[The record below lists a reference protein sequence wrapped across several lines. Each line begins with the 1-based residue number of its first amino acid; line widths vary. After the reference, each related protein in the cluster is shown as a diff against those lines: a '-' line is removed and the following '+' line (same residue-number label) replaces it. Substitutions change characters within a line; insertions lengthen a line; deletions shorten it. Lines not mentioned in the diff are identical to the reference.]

1 MIRAFTHVADVAS
14 GIILVMEHGRTGCAY
29 NIGNP
34 VNKTTILELARRV
47 LSVTKSKSEITFVD
61 PKTLFGPL
69 FEEANDKYPDA
80 SRAMSELGWN
90 PRFGLDDTIV
100 DSFQYIRTGRVD

>member
-1 MIRAFTHVADVAS
+1 
-14 GIILVMEHGRTGCAY
+14 MERGLNGEAY

-34 VNKTTILELARRV
+34 ANKTSILELAQRV
-47 LSVTKSKSEITFVD
+47 IAVLESKSEISFVD

-80 SRAMSELGWN
+80 DRAMMELGWR
-90 PRFGLDDTIV
+90 PSRGIDDIIRDTA
-100 DSFQYIRTGRVD
+100 SYIRTNRKD